1 MSVSS
6 ISDRAHGP
14 SSRGILI
21 MPRVLRLRD
30 APRYLGMNRNLF
42 NSDVRPFLAEV
53 RIGRQGVAFDRLEL
67 DAWWEQYRSCNERRP
82 KASKPEDDKCQN
94 VTECRG
100 SATEAGSGTLKSDVA
115 MHQEDG
121 SGKARAYLLALRR
134 SNT

>member
-1 MSVSS
+1 
-6 ISDRAHGP
+6 
-14 SSRGILI
+14 
-21 MPRVLRLRD
+21 
-30 APRYLGMNRNLF
+30 MNRNLF
-42 NSDVRPFLAEV
+42 NADVRPFLTEV

-67 DAWWEQYRSCNERRP
+67 DAWWEQYKSRNERRP

-100 SATEAGSGTLKSDVA
+100 SATEAGSGTLKSAAA

-121 SGKARAYLLALRR
+121 SEKARGYLRALRQ

>member
-1 MSVSS
+1 
-6 ISDRAHGP
+6 
-14 SSRGILI
+14 

-42 NSDVRPFLAEV
+42 NSNVRPFLSEV

-67 DAWWEQYRSCNERRP
+67 DAWCEQYRSCNERRP
-82 KASKPEDDKCQN
+82 KAQKPEDDKCQN

-100 SATEAGSGTLKSDVA
+100 SAKEAGSGTLKNAAD
-115 MHQEDG
+115 MHQADG
-121 SGKARAYLLALRR
+121 SGKARAYLLALRQ

>member
-6 ISDRAHGP
+6 TNDRAHGP
-14 SSRGILI
+14 SSRGIVVT
-21 MPRVLRLRD
+21 PRVLRLRD

-42 NSDVRPFLAEV
+42 NSDVRPFLSEV

-67 DAWWEQYRSCNERRP
+67 DTWWEQYKSRNERRP

-100 SATEAGSGTLKSDVA
+100 SAKKAGSGKLKSAAA
-115 MHQEDG
+115 MHKEDG
-121 SGKARAYLLALRR
+121 SEKARAYLHALRQ